1 MFGATHFSLPAT
13 TPGRQEQPDPLGQ
26 IQPIT
31 SFQNGKFCEH
41 VIIPNTTCNLYFPT
55 DGSQPDTTDA
65 GIWSGARYNAQDN
78 NEVTD
83 WWVRVFGG
91 NNAVKLSRIG
101 GVPVTQPE
109 PTMGFNSTGTPTH
122 IIQVD
127 PSAPAGFEQQFWRTF
142 RSIAEDPVGRV
153 LLYRLLIEIRRVDD
167 SNKGCCEDGIT
178 LPPTD
183 LTCRNKCRHLTVTH
197 NKKSSFNFTG
207 ATLKLNPATKQH
219 RVLKKIAL
227 HY

>member
-1 MFGATHFSLPAT
+1 MLKSCLLGATHFSLPAT
-13 TPGRQEQPDPLGQ
+13 TSGLQKNFGTNTPNLAYINEIPY
-26 IQPIT
+26 
-31 SFQNGKFCEH
+31 EH
-41 VIIPNTTCNLYFPT
+41 VVVPNTNCDLYFPT
-55 DGSQPDTTDA
+55 DGAQPDTTDA
-65 GIWSGARYNAQDN
+65 GIWSGARYIGQPNDS
-78 NEVTD
+78 EVTD

-91 NNAVKLSRIG
+91 NKAVNFSDVGQPRQPKEPKMGFDNG
-101 GVPVTQPE
+101 GVPEV
-109 PTMGFNSTGTPTH
+109 
-122 IIQVD
+122 IIKLGS
-127 PSAPAGFEQQFWRTF
+127 PGLRKQFWRTF
-142 RSIAEDPVGRV
+142 RDIAADPVGRV

-167 SNKGCCEDGIT
+167 SGNGCCENGIT

-197 NKKSSFNFTG
+197 NNKKSSFNFTG